1 MLIYGAVMVIIMVA
15 RPEGIMGQHE
25 LGPRFVKSLFKRNN
39 GPSKAVEGSDGL

>member
-1 MLIYGAVMVIIMVA
+1 MLIYGAVMVIIMVS

-25 LGPRFVKSLFKRNN
+25 LGPRFFKSLFMKKK